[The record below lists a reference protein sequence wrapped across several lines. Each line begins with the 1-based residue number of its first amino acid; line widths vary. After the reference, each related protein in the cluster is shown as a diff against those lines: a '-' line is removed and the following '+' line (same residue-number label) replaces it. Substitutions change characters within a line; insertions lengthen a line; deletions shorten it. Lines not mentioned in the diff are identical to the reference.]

1 MNLEETLTKAVK
13 ILIKQ
18 SSEIKSFNEGIL
30 RLSLKST
37 HPFWE
42 SDNLTEVL
50 EVGID
55 IIPST
60 NDNFELESRGIHKKL
75 YDGNALITE
84 QLSIIK

>member
-1 MNLEETLTKAVK
+1 MKLEEALTKAVK
-13 ILIKQ
+13 ILIKH

-37 HPFWE
+37 HPLWD

-55 IIPST
+55 ITPLT
-60 NDNFELESRGIHKKL
+60 EDNFELESRGIHKKL
-75 YDGNALITE
+75 YDGNALIASQT
-84 QLSIIK
+84 SIIE